1 MRPYEAPDLSP
12 GRDTS
17 TLKLDTKLYSPSTA
31 LDRPSTPKEEGNNI
45 WEEEKE
51 EGNNICV
58 WKHSG
63 ETNLSPASHEP
74 CGLSGCARVCSH
86 E

>member
-31 LDRPSTPKEEGNNI
+31 LDRPSIHTHLNCWLVHVVVQLYHWRVIGEG
-45 WEEEKE
+45 
-51 EGNNICV
+51 
-58 WKHSG
+58 
-63 ETNLSPASHEP
+63 PP
-74 CGLSGCARVCSH
+74 
-86 E
+86 